1 MHAMILAAG
10 RGSRMRPL
18 TDTQPKPLLEVG
30 GKALIDFHLE
40 KLARAGVN
48 RVVINHAWL
57 GHKLEAHVGNGAAW
71 GLQVVWSPEPAGGLE
86 TAGGIVQALDA
97 LGDAPFWVIN
107 GDVWTD
113 YDFRQLPTELGTDL
127 GHLVLV
133 PSPEHNSTG
142 DFDLNGDRVIEKTQS
157 GFTFSGISVLHP
169 KLFARLEVSKY
180 PLKPIFEQA
189 LATDQ
194 LRGELYTGNWCDV
207 GTPTRLRQLNER
219 IQGGRDDLG

>member
-18 TDTQPKPLLEVG
+18 TDSQPKPLLKVG

-40 KLARAGVN
+40 KLALAGVT

-57 GHKLEAHVGNGAAW
+57 GHKLEAHVGDGAAW
-71 GLQVVWSPEPAGGLE
+71 GLEVVWSAEPAGGLE
-86 TAGGIVQALDA
+86 TAGGIVKALHA

-113 YDFRQLPTELGTDL
+113 YDFRQLPTDLGTDR

-133 PSPEHNSTG
+133 PSPTHNSDG
-142 DFDLNGDRVIEKTQS
+142 DFGLQGNRVVEKTQS
-157 GFTFSGISVLHP
+157 GLTFSGISVLHP
-169 KLFARLEVSKY
+169 ELFDGLEVSKY
-180 PLKPIFEQA
+180 PLRPIFEQA

-194 LRGELYTGNWCDV
+194 LSGELYKGRWCDV
-207 GTPTRLRQLNER
+207 GTPARLKQLEDS
-219 IQGGRDDLG
+219 IQGGSDDLG